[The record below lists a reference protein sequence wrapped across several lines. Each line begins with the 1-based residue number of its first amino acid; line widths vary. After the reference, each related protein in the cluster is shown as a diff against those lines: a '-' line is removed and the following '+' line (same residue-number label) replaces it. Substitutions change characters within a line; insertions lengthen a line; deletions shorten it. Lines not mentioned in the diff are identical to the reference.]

1 MTSKKDNYLKL
12 VLSGL
17 EHLPNSVS
25 QDDCVVFGD
34 WVSQIKRNDSKGRV
48 NLFPF
53 DFNVEEIQSREDI
66 LNQDE
71 QVRAL
76 YSDLL
81 PLMAE
86 KLNLVYE
93 T

>member
-34 WVSQIKRNDSKGRV
+34 WVSQIKKTDIKRKV
-48 NLFPF
+48 KLFPF
-53 DFNVEEIQSREDI
+53 DFNVEEVQSRKER
-66 LNQDE
+66 E
-71 QVRAL
+71 HRKA
-76 YSDLL
+76 SWR
-81 PLMAE
+81 E
-86 KLNLVYE
+86 KRGLKL
-93 T
+93 